1 MTKYDRVDC
10 LVHPFAL
17 ASNAAMKVTR
27 TSRRLGQT
35 ALEVGPIA
43 YGLWRFVGNDVG
55 AARTRIETALDA
67 GMTLIDVAAVY
78 GLDWGGAAFGESE
91 TLLGKV
97 LTAAPALR
105 RRMVLATKFGIIPGV
120 PYDSSAAAVV
130 RSCEES
136 LARLRTD
143 TIDLYQ
149 VHRPDVLTHPAE
161 LAEAL
166 TRLRAQGKISEVGVS
181 NYNARQT
188 LLLQQFLNFPLAT
201 LQPEFS
207 ALSVEAAFDGVLD
220 FAISRQMT
228 PLAWSP
234 LAGGKLADGVS
245 PSEPAA
251 HRVAAKLDE
260 LAKLNGTTRV
270 AVALAFVMRHPSNP
284 IPIVGTQN
292 PTRIA
297 AANDALRVELSRA
310 DWYALVVAAQGKPL
324 P

>member
-1 MTKYDRVDC
+1 MNV
-10 LVHPFAL
+10 
-17 ASNAAMKVTR
+17 SGN
-27 TSRRLGQT
+27 SRRLGQSN
-35 ALEVGPIA
+35 LEVGPIA
-43 YGLWRFVGNDVG
+43 YGLWRFVGNDAK

-78 GLDWGGAAFGESE
+78 GLDWGGSAFGESE
-91 TLLGKV
+91 TLLGRV
-97 LTAAPALR
+97 FADAPSLR

-120 PYDSSAAAVV
+120 PYDSGASAVV

-136 LARLRTD
+136 LARLQTE
-143 TIDLYQ
+143 TIDLFQ

-166 TRLRAQGKISEVGVS
+166 TRLKTQGKIREVGVS

-188 LLLQQFLNFPLAT
+188 LLLQQFLSFPLAT

-207 ALSVEAAFDGVLD
+207 ALVPDAAFDGVLD
-220 FAISRQMT
+220 FAISREMT

-234 LAGGKLADGVS
+234 LAGGKLADAINV
-245 PSEPAA
+245 EPMVL
-251 HRVAAKLDE
+251 RVTGKLDQ
-260 LAKLNGTTRV
+260 LAKLYGTTRI
-270 AVALAFVMRHPSNP
+270 AIALAFVMRHPSNP

-292 PTRIA
+292 LTRIA
-297 AANDALRVELSRA
+297 AANDALRVNLSRA
-310 DWYALVVAAQGKPL
+310 DWYQLIVAAQGKPL

>member
-1 MTKYDRVDC
+1 
-10 LVHPFAL
+10 
-17 ASNAAMKVTR
+17 MKT
-27 TSRRLGQT
+27 TCHLGQT
-35 ALEVGPIA
+35 DLEVGPLA
-43 YGLWRFVGNDVG
+43 YGLWRFVGNDVA
-55 AARTRIETALDA
+55 AARTRIEAALEA

-78 GLDWGGAAFGESE
+78 GLDWGGSAFGESE

-97 LTAAPALR
+97 FTDAPALR
-105 RRMVLATKFGIIPGV
+105 KRMVLATKFGIIPGV

-136 LARLRTD
+136 LARLRTE

-166 TRLRAQGKISEVGVS
+166 TRLRAQGKIREVGVS

-207 ALSVEAAFDGVLD
+207 ALAVEAAFDGVLD

-234 LAGGKLADGVS
+234 LAGGKLADGVA
-245 PSEPAA
+245 PAETA
-251 HRVAAKLDE
+251 ARRVAAKLDE
-260 LAKLNGTTRV
+260 LAKLYGTTRV
-270 AVALAFVMRHPSNP
+270 AIALAFVMRHPAGA

-292 PTRIA
+292 PARIA
-297 AANDALRVELSRA
+297 AANDALRVSLNRA
-310 DWYALVVAAQGKPL
+310 DWYALVVAARGEPL

>member
-1 MTKYDRVDC
+1 
-10 LVHPFAL
+10 
-17 ASNAAMKVTR
+17 MKHT
-27 TSRRLGQT
+27 RRLGPT
-35 ALEVGPIA
+35 NLEVGPIA
-43 YGLWRFVGNDVG
+43 YGLWRFVGNDVK
-55 AARTRIETALDA
+55 AARARIEAALDA
-67 GMTLIDVAAVY
+67 GMNLIDVAAVY
-78 GLDWGGAAFGESE
+78 GLDWGGSSFGESE

-97 LTAAPALR
+97 LADAPGLR

-120 PYDSSAAAVV
+120 PYDSGATAVI

-136 LARLRTD
+136 LARLQTE
-143 TIDLYQ
+143 TIDLFQ

-166 TRLRAQGKISEVGVS
+166 TRLKTQGKIREVGVS
-181 NYNARQT
+181 NYNARQA

-207 ALSVEAAFDGVLD
+207 ALNVEAAFDGVLD
-220 FAISRQMT
+220 FAISRAMT

-234 LAGGKLADGVS
+234 LAGGRLADGVN
-245 PSEPAA
+245 AA
-251 HRVAAKLDE
+251 DPTVRRVTDKLDE
-260 LAKLNGTTRV
+260 LAKLYGTTRV
-270 AVALAFVMRHPSNP
+270 AIALAFVMRHPAGA

-292 PTRIA
+292 PARIA
-297 AANDALRVELSRA
+297 AANDALRVNLSRA